1 MSLALG
7 YIYAKPMQLIWLT
20 LHQDVNQ
27 TLATSKFA
35 SVSKALTMAEWSQP

>member
-1 MSLALG
+1 MSRVLG
-7 YIYAKPMQLIWLT
+7 YIYAKPIQSIWLT
-20 LHQDVNQ
+20 LHQGIDQ